1 MRGCRW
7 ASVKAGHFATGVVWK
22 EAFIGLVVEEILFY
36 ELPAFRGC
44 QSDSCMESK
53 HTDVSFRNAR

>member
-7 ASVKAGHFATGVVWK
+7 AWVKAEHFATSMVGREV
-22 EAFIGLVVEEILFY
+22 FIGLVVEEILFY
-36 ELPAFRGC
+36 ELPTFRGF